1 MDGLSDGVL
10 GALIGAGAAL
20 LTALLTVGLGWL
32 VASRQLRHDREE
44 RATDRAL
51 QSKRERLF
59 TSLAS
64 ASEIARSVTNLA
76 RPELE
81 VQATASRF
89 NESVTTLAAAG
100 SVASLEVVARGRDLV
115 GRAGRLFLVAIAK
128 RRWLEEEGTGEEW
141 IAFADWAVHSQIEL
155 QNAYALLMASVR
167 RDLQIPGSSDAEV
180 LEATKADVL
189 GLLAAAEE
197 AKGIVFSGAEIAPQS
212 NRALQKS
219 RENLTE

>member
-1 MDGLSDGVL
+1 MDGLSDGVM

-20 LTALLTVGLGWL
+20 LTGLLTVGLGWL

-59 TSLAS
+59 TSLSS
-64 ASEIARSVTNLA
+64 ATEITRSVTNLA

-81 VQATASRF
+81 AQATAARF
-89 NESVTTLAAAG
+89 NESVTNLAAAG

-115 GRAGRLFLVAIAK
+115 GRAGRLFLIAMAK
-128 RRWLEEEGTGEEW
+128 RQWLEEEGTGEDW
-141 IAFADWAVHSQIEL
+141 LAFADWAVHSQIEL

-167 RDLQIPGSSDAEV
+167 RDLRIPGSTDAEV

-189 GLLAAAEE
+189 GLLAAADE
-197 AKGIVFSGAEIAPQS
+197 AKGILLSGSDSAPQLAA
-212 NRALQKS
+212 ALRKA
-219 RENLTE
+219 RENHSK

>member
-1 MDGLSDGVL
+1 MGGFSDGVM

-20 LTALLTVGLGWL
+20 VAALLTVGLGWF
-32 VASRQLRHDREE
+32 VASKQLRHDREE

-59 TSLAS
+59 TSLSS
-64 ASEIARSVTNLA
+64 ASEITRSVTNLA
-76 RPELE
+76 RPEFE

-115 GRAGRLFLVAIAK
+115 GRAGRLFLIAMA
-128 RRWLEEEGTGEEW
+128 RRQWLEEEGTSEEW
-141 IAFADWAVHSQIEL
+141 IAFADWAVHSQMEL

-167 RDLQIPGSSDAEV
+167 RDLQIPGSTDAEV
-180 LEATKADVL
+180 LEATRADVP
-189 GLLAAAEE
+189 GLLAAADE
-197 AKGIVFSGAEIAPQS
+197 AKGILLCGAESAPQS
-212 NRALQKS
+212 ARALQNA
-219 RENLTE
+219 RENPAG